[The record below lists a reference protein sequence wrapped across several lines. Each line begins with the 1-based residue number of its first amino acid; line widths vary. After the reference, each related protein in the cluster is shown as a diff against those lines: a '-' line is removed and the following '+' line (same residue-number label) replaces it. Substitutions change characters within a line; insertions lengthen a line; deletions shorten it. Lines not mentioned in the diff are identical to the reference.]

1 MEHFTSEE
9 KRMLNA
15 EQGRRE
21 KKLVEDT
28 KLIDPVVR
36 VRFQN
41 IEDPP
46 GAGKPSPPLSFV
58 FGRYVFK
65 ESRSEED
72 GPDTALRHGQ
82 EYNLPL
88 SVVNH
93 LNSLKTP
100 VYGHT
105 IDPVTKALMSIITGH
120 NNRFSC
126 VPVNMGDFVP
136 TDEEAQVQV
145 RRGRPGRPPK
155 QAQVAA

>member
-9 KRMLNA
+9 KRQLSD
-15 EQGRRE
+15 EKGRRD
-21 KKLVEDT
+21 KKLVEDS
-28 KLIDPVVR
+28 KLVDPVVR

-46 GAGKPSPPLSFV
+46 AAGKPSPPLSFV

-72 GPDTALRHGQ
+72 GPDTALRHGK
-82 EYNLPL
+82 EYDLPL

-93 LNSLKTP
+93 LNSLKVP

-105 IDPVTKALMSIITGH
+105 PDPNTKALMSIITGY

-126 VPVNMGDFVP
+126 VPVNMGEFKP
-136 TDEEAQVQV
+136 TDSEAQVQI
-145 RRGRPGRPPK
+145 RRGPGRQPK
-155 QAQVAA
+155 QAQAAQ